1 MDFLDTAEPKAACSQ
16 ASNVTESGIN
26 GQKHTQRFSIAWIE
40 EYGQGK

>member
-16 ASNVTESGIN
+16 AKNVTESGIN
-26 GQKHTQRFSIAWIE
+26 GHAQRFSIPWIE